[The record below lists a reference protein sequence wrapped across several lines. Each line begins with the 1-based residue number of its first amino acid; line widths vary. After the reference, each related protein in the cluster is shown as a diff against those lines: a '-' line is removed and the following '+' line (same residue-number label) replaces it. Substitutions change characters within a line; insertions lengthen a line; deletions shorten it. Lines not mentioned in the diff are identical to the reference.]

1 MEGLFEK
8 KDANVT
14 QFSYPEQSM
23 DFLQHKSKK
32 RKGYLPEEEDSDRK
46 QARNDEIQTRA
57 ARQLYVLRQQVRE
70 VQSQLIRGD
79 ADKLKHT
86 KKVRP
91 ITLFEHRFGLMFS
104 YWQIY
109 RYIYPF
115 HFKLEKEIE
124 LFPFSILWDDYFF
137 VQYFSLKNI
146 CCQWNSKWMLISKFV
161 RWMLIINYING
172 THDILYQKWKKKF
185 FKWVIHFFISKLS
198 KALHYEY
205 KKYMYFWIWTSKH
218 C

>member
-1 MEGLFEK
+1 MFYNFLI
-8 KDANVT
+8 
-14 QFSYPEQSM
+14 QSNLWI
-23 DFLQHKSKK
+23 FYNTSPKRGRVISLK
-32 RKGYLPEEEDSDRK
+32 RKTATGSRHGMTRFRLAPLGSCTFCVSRSVRYRASSSEVMLTNWSTPRRLVQLHYL
-46 QARNDEIQTRA
+46 NT
-57 ARQLYVLRQQVRE
+57 V
-70 VQSQLIRGD
+70 
-79 ADKLKHT
+79 
-86 KKVRP
+86 
-91 ITLFEHRFGLMFS
+91 RFGLMLS

-115 HFKLEKEIE
+115 HFNLEKEIE

-185 FKWVIHFFISKLS
+185 FKWVIHFFISKLL

>member
-1 MEGLFEK
+1 MHGSLQLGLFEK
-8 KDANVT
+8 KDAINVL
-14 QFSYPEQSM
+14 QFSYSEQSM

-86 KKVRP
+86 KKVSP
-91 ITLFEHRFGLMFS
+91 ITLFGLMLS

-124 LFPFSILWDDYFF
+124 LFPFSIMRWIFF
-137 VQYFSLKNI
+137 CAIFLFEKYLLSV
-146 CCQWNSKWMLISKFV
+146 KF
-161 RWMLIINYING
+161 
-172 THDILYQKWKKKF
+172 
-185 FKWVIHFFISKLS
+185 
-198 KALHYEY
+198 
-205 KKYMYFWIWTSKH
+205 
-218 C
+218 

>member
-1 MEGLFEK
+1 MHGSLQLGLFEK
-8 KDANVT
+8 KDAINVL
-14 QFSYPEQSM
+14 QFSYSEQSM

-86 KKVRP
+86 KKVSP
-91 ITLFEHRFGLMFS
+91 ITFRFGLMLS

-124 LFPFSILWDDYFF
+124 LFPF
-137 VQYFSLKNI
+137 
-146 CCQWNSKWMLISKFV
+146 
-161 RWMLIINYING
+161 
-172 THDILYQKWKKKF
+172 
-185 FKWVIHFFISKLS
+185 
-198 KALHYEY
+198 
-205 KKYMYFWIWTSKH
+205 
-218 C
+218 

>member
-1 MEGLFEK
+1 MHGSLQLGLFEK
-8 KDANVT
+8 KDAINVL
-14 QFSYPEQSM
+14 QFSYSEQSM

-86 KKVRP
+86 KKVSP
-91 ITLFEHRFGLMFS
+91 ITLFEHS
-104 YWQIY
+104 QIWPHALLLTDFKY

-124 LFPFSILWDDYFF
+124 LFPFSIMRWLFF
-137 VQYFSLKNI
+137 CAIFLFEKYLLSV
-146 CCQWNSKWMLISKFV
+146 KF
-161 RWMLIINYING
+161 
-172 THDILYQKWKKKF
+172 
-185 FKWVIHFFISKLS
+185 
-198 KALHYEY
+198 
-205 KKYMYFWIWTSKH
+205 
-218 C
+218 